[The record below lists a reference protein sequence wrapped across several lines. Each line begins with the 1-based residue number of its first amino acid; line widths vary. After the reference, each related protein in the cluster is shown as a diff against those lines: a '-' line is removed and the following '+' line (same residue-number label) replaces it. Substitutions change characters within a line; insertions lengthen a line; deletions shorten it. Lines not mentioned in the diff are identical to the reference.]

1 MRWLRDTALITA
13 LTSALGGLTAC
24 TERLAYVETAV
35 ADRRA
40 NVLGIEALFL
50 RHLDE
55 HPEHFPIFI
64 RILTDADNALHA
76 HRVLTRAA
84 VVRWIDRQAATVGLT
99 ERNLPGLFF
108 LKRVYLAG
116 WSRGHLNFLDE
127 DDREFLSDLVTGV
140 MGALHKCRTCSTAGA
155 AEMGA
160 APHNAP

>member
-1 MRWLRDTALITA
+1 MRLFRRPALIA
-13 LTSALGGLTAC
+13 VLAGVLGVLAAC
-24 TERLAYVETAV
+24 SERLAYVETAI

-40 NVLGIEALFL
+40 NVLGVEALFL
-50 RHLDE
+50 RHIDE
-55 HPEHFPIFI
+55 HPGQFPIFI

-84 VVRWIDRQAATVGLT
+84 VVGWIDRHAATAGLN

-116 WSRGHLNFLDE
+116 WSRGYLTFLDE
-127 DDREFLSDLVTGV
+127 DDREFLSDLITGV